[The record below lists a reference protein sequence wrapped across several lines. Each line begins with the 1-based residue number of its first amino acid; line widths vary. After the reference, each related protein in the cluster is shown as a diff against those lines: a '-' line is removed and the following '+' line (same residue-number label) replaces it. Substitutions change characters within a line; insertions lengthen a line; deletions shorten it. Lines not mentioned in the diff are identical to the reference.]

1 MLVAHLYLLG
11 KCNGLS
17 LTSYW
22 LGILINYRLDLF
34 FCQGGVKVLGDI
46 PSLRARAKGI
56 RLLNSKQLL
65 EYGLQERVAGI
76 SLPESK

>member
-1 MLVAHLYLLG
+1 
-11 KCNGLS
+11 
-17 LTSYW
+17 
-22 LGILINYRLDLF
+22 
-34 FCQGGVKVLGDI
+34 LGDI